1 MNHFLKIFFL
11 LFFIFYLVGGVAFA
25 VLIKPA
31 PSGEDD
37 LQEIINNIGASSVT
51 DVNNDQINDAN
62 DSKWSTNSTTSTMII
77 EFAGYAPQN
86 TFGIYEWGN
95 TSNKQQ
101 IFVGSDTQGSR
112 VTVNI
117 AWDSFGFYLLNK
129 PGNYFYSDTLLNDD
143 GKDHMVAFQGN
154 NSDEITLPGF
164 GTDTWTTSQFILGWE
179 DLYGGGDMDFND
191 MVLMVD
197 IQAAPVPEPATM
209 FLLGTGLIGLAGASR
224 KKLFKK

>member
-1 MNHFLKIFFL
+1 MNHFSKIFFL
-11 LFFIFYLVGGVAFA
+11 SFIIFYLIGGVAFA

-37 LQEIINNIGASSVT
+37 LQEIISNIGASSIE
-51 DVNNDQINDAN
+51 DVNIDLINDAN

-101 IFVGSDTQGSR
+101 IFTGSDTQGSR

-117 AWDSFGFYLLNK
+117 SWDSFGFYLLNK
-129 PGNYFYSDTLLNDD
+129 PGNYFYSDTFLNDD

-154 NSDEITLPGF
+154 NTDEITLPGV
-164 GTDTWTTSQFILGWE
+164 GTDTWTSSQFILGWE

-197 IQAAPVPEPATM
+197 IHAAPVPEPATM
-209 FLLGTGLIGLAGASR
+209 LLLGTGLIGLAGASR
-224 KKLFKK
+224 KKFFNK